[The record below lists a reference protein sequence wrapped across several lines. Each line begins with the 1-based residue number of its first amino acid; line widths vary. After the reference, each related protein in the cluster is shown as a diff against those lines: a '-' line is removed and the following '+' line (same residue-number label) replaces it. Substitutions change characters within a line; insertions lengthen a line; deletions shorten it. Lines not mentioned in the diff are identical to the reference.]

1 MEDYLHSF
9 DDPQAAVKTIT
20 DVVPFLKFG
29 GFDLAKF
36 ISNSR
41 DILKEVSPG
50 NLSPKIVNLDLDE
63 PPIERNLGVSWD
75 PNSDILTFEVANE
88 NIPETKRGILSM
100 VSSIF
105 DPM

>member
-36 ISNSR
+36 ISKVVTS
-41 DILKEVSPG
+41 
-50 NLSPKIVNLDLDE
+50 
-63 PPIERNLGVSWD
+63 
-75 PNSDILTFEVANE
+75 
-88 NIPETKRGILSM
+88 
-100 VSSIF
+100 
-105 DPM
+105 